1 MNGFL
6 KTAATISKKSAKN
19 CLSQG
24 FLVTCWSGL
33 QRLQKPFMTP
43 LVAFGKLAKSVLILI
58 EAFTNL
64 YKHSQ
69 NLGNKNNL
77 QALSS
82 HAESVVLM
90 SVDQK

>member
-1 MNGFL
+1 MVFSVAVYKDRRIAIAVIKGISKATNSHMNGFL

-64 YKHSQ
+64 Y
-69 NLGNKNNL
+69 
-77 QALSS
+77 
-82 HAESVVLM
+82 
-90 SVDQK
+90 